1 MSRKVIDY
9 TVLDEGRDQ
18 GKVFQIREMSAS
30 QAEMWAARAFFA
42 MARNGIDIP
51 DEIVDAGM
59 VGIAS
64 FAIKAICGMTF
75 DEARPLLDEMMACV
89 KVMPD
94 PNRPEVVRALI
105 EDDIEEVRTR
115 LKLRKEVFKL
125 HTDFFFGASV

>member
-1 MSRKVIDY
+1 MARKVIEY

-30 QAEMWAARAFFA
+30 QAEMWAARALFA

-51 DEIVDAGM
+51 DDIAESGVAGL
-59 VGIAS
+59 AS
-64 FAIKAICGMTF
+64 FGVKAICGMSF
-75 DEARPLLDEMMACV
+75 DDAQPLLNEMMQCV

-105 EDDIEEVRTR
+105 EDDIEEIGTR
-115 LKLRKEVFKL
+115 LKLRKEVLKL
-125 HTDFFFGASV
+125 HTDFFFGANQ